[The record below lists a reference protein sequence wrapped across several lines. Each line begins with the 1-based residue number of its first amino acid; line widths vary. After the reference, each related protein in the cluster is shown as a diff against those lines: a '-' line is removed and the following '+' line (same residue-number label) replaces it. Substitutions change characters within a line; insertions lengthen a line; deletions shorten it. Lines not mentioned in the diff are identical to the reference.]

1 MTPTVPEA
9 AVTIHSLGTSKSLL
23 EQFWLKN
30 KSHLDLGLEQ
40 LSRGTLCS
48 RDSELQAQ
56 PKSDLGGGSQGAVLI
71 STLDQQLNV
80 LCKCNLNVKM

>member
-1 MTPTVPEA
+1 MTHTVPEA
-9 AVTIHSLGTSKSLL
+9 ALTIHSLGTSKSLL

-48 RDSELQAQ
+48 RDSEL
-56 PKSDLGGGSQGAVLI
+56 
-71 STLDQQLNV
+71 
-80 LCKCNLNVKM
+80 